1 MSTPMPADDVE
12 QRLIPVLGQQIR
24 VRVHWGAGVPPA
36 PVIESFRA
44 GLNRRTGHGNRW
56 AATTS
61 R

>member
-1 MSTPMPADDVE
+1 MPADDVE